1 MDHLSVKLISMG
13 AAQLQQ
19 WNLADQRFSY
29 LTETSADNRD
39 S

>member
-1 MDHLSVKLISMG
+1 MNHLPVELISMI

-19 WNLADQRFSY
+19 WNLADQPFSY
-29 LTETSADNRD
+29 LKETSADNRD